1 MLQQVS
7 LFSLQPHR
15 VLCHQ
20 GNYFVLEVVEPYVGF
35 GAAIFILRGD
45 DDKIHGAS
53 VGVVV
58 NPRSGVYIDGFL
70 LQMVKGGQNPGIVRM
85 AKDHNSYV

>member
-1 MLQQVS
+1 LVWHSKRNAHPKETDHAPTGQS
-7 LFSLQPHR
+7 LFLQPYR

-45 DDKIHGAS
+45 DNKIHGGS

-70 LQMVKGGQNPGIVRM
+70 LQMVKG
-85 AKDHNSYV
+85 